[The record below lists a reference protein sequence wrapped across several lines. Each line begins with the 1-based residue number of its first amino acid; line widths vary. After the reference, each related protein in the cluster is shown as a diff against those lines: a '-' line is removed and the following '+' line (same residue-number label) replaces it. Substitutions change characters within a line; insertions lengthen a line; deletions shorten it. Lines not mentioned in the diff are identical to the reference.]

1 MKTQNQ
7 KSKLTKNEKEVLV
20 ALMKNAQANGENGWE
35 YLIDEVIVA
44 LNKSEKSVAATVGS
58 LQKKG
63 LVDCYDENEYY
74 FSGEVT
80 AEGFKEFQKIES
92 EVTLKKRKISDMT
105 ESERQEFN
113 EFLGGLPQDSYGNA
127 RVEEWLEARGFEI
140 TEEEPEPQPAK
151 ACAADWKSAKKYLED
166 NGITYEQ
173 TDDYVRVTARK
184 GKIWLIP
191 KTFIEDMNKY
201 GFDVEESGDH
211 KKGYATLTPTAL
223 APKMLTKKQKLEES
237 LKTAKQFKNA
247 IKDCKSKA
255 AQEYKKQAEAAIDD
269 LEKQLAK
276 ETQAVNK
283 TTRMKHQVGDIHPTK
298 GWIWTE
304 YQPGKF
310 DWRIN
315 KNKAA

>member
-35 YLIDEVIVA
+35 YLIDEVIAA
-44 LNKSEKSVAATVGS
+44 LNKNEKSVAATVGS

-92 EVTLKKRKISDMT
+92 EVTLKKRKISEMT
-105 ESERQEFN
+105 ESERKEFN

-140 TEEEPEPQPAK
+140 AEEKPEPEPQPAK
-151 ACAADWKSAKKYLED
+151 
-166 NGITYEQ
+166 T
-173 TDDYVRVTARK
+173 
-184 GKIWLIP
+184 
-191 KTFIEDMNKY
+191 
-201 GFDVEESGDH
+201 
-211 KKGYATLTPTAL
+211 
-223 APKMLTKKQKLEES
+223 LTKKQKLEES